1 MQRIA
6 APMLGGMLTAPVLSM
21 VVIPA
26 AFYLTEHLRGH
37 NVIGVDVPGLGGGH
51 LETGLALGIG
61 AQERSA
67 TVPTLDRCVSTM
79 TDVHA

>member
-1 MQRIA
+1 MEEVMTGVKGESTA
-6 APMLGGMLTAPVLSM
+6 YMLTYQC
-21 VVIPA
+21 PA
-26 AFYLTEHLRGH
+26 GL

>member
-1 MQRIA
+1 M
-6 APMLGGMLTAPVLSM
+6 
-21 VVIPA
+21 
-26 AFYLTEHLRGH
+26 
-37 NVIGVDVPGLGGGH
+37 IGVDVPGLGGGH

>member
-1 MQRIA
+1 MPGVRGNLKAQRRPIRHKIQT
-6 APMLGGMLTAPVLSM
+6 LLC
-21 VVIPA
+21 
-26 AFYLTEHLRGH
+26 RGH
-37 NVIGVDVPGLGGGH
+37 HVIGVDVPGLGGGH